1 MKHSF
6 NLTRI
11 KETPILDVAERLGM
25 QLNGSGSQYVMKDP
39 FDGGETS
46 LQIDVTNNRW
56 KRFSGITQGGVDG
69 GSVLDLVMHHTDNSN
84 FRDAL
89 QWFANNFPEQL

>member
-6 NLTRI
+6 DISKI
-11 KETPILDVAERLGM
+11 KDTPILDVAERLGVE
-25 QLNGSGSQYVMKDP
+25 LVGSGSQYAMKDP

-46 LQIDVTNNRW
+46 LQVDVNGNRW

-69 GSVLDLVMHHTDNSN
+69 GSVLDLVMHVTDNSN

-89 QWFANNFPEQL
+89 VWFANNFPDRV